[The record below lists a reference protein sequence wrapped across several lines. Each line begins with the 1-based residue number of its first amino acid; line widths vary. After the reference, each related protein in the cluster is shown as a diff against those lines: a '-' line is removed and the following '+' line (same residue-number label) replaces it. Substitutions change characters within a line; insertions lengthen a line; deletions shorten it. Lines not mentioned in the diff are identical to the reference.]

1 MTAVYSRKKDFI
13 LIAAKVGK
21 PHAVLPHRFRAEQF
35 KACGLKDP
43 LFPEHEHVRVK
54 IVAHLF
60 TSSVEVVRLWDHAL
74 VFVVVVHGE
83 SADHQIGAGFLRC
96 FYKQGNRVWNKIIVY
111 IEKVEIIAPPNPFP
125 NCGRGLLP
133 GWRCGKRGCGC
144 PGPLRVRRPRR
155 CRRSNHRR
163 SKSARCL
170 DRSAPSGIGH
180 RKRQTPPCCRQGQ

>member
-1 MTAVYSRKKDFI
+1 M
-13 LIAAKVGK
+13 
-21 PHAVLPHRFRAEQF
+21 LPHRFRAEQF

-111 IEKVEIIAPPNPFP
+111 IEKVEIIAPGQVHSQIAGGACSP
-125 NCGRGLLP
+125 
-133 GWRCGKRGCGC
+133 
-144 PGPLRVRRPRR
+144 VRY
-155 CRRSNHRR
+155 S
-163 SKSARCL
+163 
-170 DRSAPSGIGH
+170 
-180 RKRQTPPCCRQGQ
+180 